1 MFYAKDIDIFFKDF
15 GETCFNENGDE
26 FKVIFDN
33 EYLDVN
39 PFNSSKSISNQDL
52 FCQVKNK
59 DLRAFN
65 IKVKDILIIDGLE
78 YILKNI
84 EYDRNGV
91 SQLKLQF
98 NE

>member
-1 MFYAKDIDIFFKDF
+1 MFYKKDLDIFFKDF

-33 EYLDVN
+33 EYLDVT
-39 PFNSSKSISNQDL
+39 PFNSNKSMSNQDL
-52 FCQVKNK
+52 YCQIKNT
-59 DLRAFN
+59 DLRDFN

-84 EYDRNGV
+84 EYDRNGI